1 MKVSNYKQMRL
12 ILIYDLPMEDELDR
26 KVYAKF
32 HKKLQKIGYHMLQY
46 SVYTKVIVNDDNY
59 KQVKKQTESIIPSKG
74 QIIIFKLTEKQYR
87 DMVYLRGEQNMFALI
102 VANNDMVVFK
112 EIEEYISKI
121 YMWKEITKEA
131 LPTFENINNANE
143 LWLWEVIKKN
153 LETYETTY
161 EEIQQKG
168 KELFGEKF
176 EKQIPKE
183 GNDSFYYDKES
194 NKYLATEIVLDE
206 EEDSFLLK
214 DIEKEGEKY
223 KVKIIEYIEDYSE
236 ENKVIIRNLQEEE
249 IGRVSTSD
257 SETKIKEIVKN
268 NKERFSQKNIE
279 IKKEKDN
286 LVIEKVNK
294 E

>member
-1 MKVSNYKQMRL
+1 MKKMLVIIVILAMILVSMIIYKN
-12 ILIYDLPMEDELDR
+12 IAIN
-26 KVYAKF
+26 KNK
-32 HKKLQKIGYHMLQY
+32 
-46 SVYTKVIVNDDNY
+46 SVNVQEV
-59 KQVKKQTESIIPSKG
+59 
-74 QIIIFKLTEKQYR
+74 
-87 DMVYLRGEQNMFALI
+87 EQ
-102 VANNDMVVFK
+102 
-112 EIEEYISKI
+112 IEEYISKI

-143 LWLWEVIKKN
+143 LWVWEVIKKN

-176 EKQIPKE
+176 ERQIPKE

-214 DIEKEGEKY
+214 DIEKEEEKY

>member
-1 MKVSNYKQMRL
+1 MQMKKMLVIIVILAMILVSMIIYKN
-12 ILIYDLPMEDELDR
+12 IAIN
-26 KVYAKF
+26 KNK
-32 HKKLQKIGYHMLQY
+32 
-46 SVYTKVIVNDDNY
+46 SVNVQEV
-59 KQVKKQTESIIPSKG
+59 
-74 QIIIFKLTEKQYR
+74 
-87 DMVYLRGEQNMFALI
+87 EQ
-102 VANNDMVVFK
+102 
-112 EIEEYISKI
+112 IEEYISKI

-143 LWLWEVIKKN
+143 LWVWEVIKKN

-176 EKQIPKE
+176 ERQIPKE

-236 ENKVIIRNLQEEE
+236 ENKVIIRNLKEEE
-249 IGRVSTSD
+249 IGRVSTTD

>member
-1 MKVSNYKQMRL
+1 MKKMLVIIVILAMILVSMIIYKN
-12 ILIYDLPMEDELDR
+12 IAIN
-26 KVYAKF
+26 KNK
-32 HKKLQKIGYHMLQY
+32 
-46 SVYTKVIVNDDNY
+46 SVNVQEV
-59 KQVKKQTESIIPSKG
+59 
-74 QIIIFKLTEKQYR
+74 
-87 DMVYLRGEQNMFALI
+87 EQ
-102 VANNDMVVFK
+102 
-112 EIEEYISKI
+112 IEEYISKI
-121 YMWKEITKEA
+121 YMWKEITKKA

>member
-1 MKVSNYKQMRL
+1 MKKMLVIIVILAMILVSMIIYKN
-12 ILIYDLPMEDELDR
+12 IAIN
-26 KVYAKF
+26 KNK
-32 HKKLQKIGYHMLQY
+32 
-46 SVYTKVIVNDDNY
+46 SVNVQEV
-59 KQVKKQTESIIPSKG
+59 
-74 QIIIFKLTEKQYR
+74 
-87 DMVYLRGEQNMFALI
+87 EQ
-102 VANNDMVVFK
+102 
-112 EIEEYISKI
+112 IEEYISKI

-131 LPTFENINNANE
+131 LPTFENINNVNE
-143 LWLWEVIKKN
+143 LWVWEVIKKN

-214 DIEKEGEKY
+214 DIEKEGKKY

>member
-1 MKVSNYKQMRL
+1 MKKMLVIIVVLAMILVSMIVYKN
-12 ILIYDLPMEDELDR
+12 IEIN
-26 KVYAKF
+26 KNK
-32 HKKLQKIGYHMLQY
+32 
-46 SVYTKVIVNDDNY
+46 SVNVQEV
-59 KQVKKQTESIIPSKG
+59 
-74 QIIIFKLTEKQYR
+74 
-87 DMVYLRGEQNMFALI
+87 EQ
-102 VANNDMVVFK
+102 
-112 EIEEYISKI
+112 IEEYISKI

-131 LPTFENINNANE
+131 LPTFENINDASE
-143 LWLWEVIKKN
+143 LWIWEVIKKN

-183 GNDSFYYDKES
+183 GNDSFYYDQES

-206 EEDSFLLK
+206 KEDSFLLN

-279 IKKEKDN
+279 IKKEKDK

>member
-1 MKVSNYKQMRL
+1 MKKMLVIIVILAMILVSMIIYKN
-12 ILIYDLPMEDELDR
+12 IAIN
-26 KVYAKF
+26 KNK
-32 HKKLQKIGYHMLQY
+32 
-46 SVYTKVIVNDDNY
+46 SVNVQEV
-59 KQVKKQTESIIPSKG
+59 
-74 QIIIFKLTEKQYR
+74 
-87 DMVYLRGEQNMFALI
+87 EQ
-102 VANNDMVVFK
+102 
-112 EIEEYISKI
+112 IEEYISKI

-143 LWLWEVIKKN
+143 LWVWEVIKKN

-176 EKQIPKE
+176 ERQIPKE

-236 ENKVIIRNLQEEE
+236 ENKVIIRNLKEEE
-249 IGRVSTSD
+249 IGRVSTTD

-286 LVIEKVNK
+286 LVI
-294 E
+294 

>member
-1 MKVSNYKQMRL
+1 MIIYKN
-12 ILIYDLPMEDELDR
+12 ITIN
-26 KVYAKF
+26 KNK
-32 HKKLQKIGYHMLQY
+32 
-46 SVYTKVIVNDDNY
+46 SVNVQEV
-59 KQVKKQTESIIPSKG
+59 
-74 QIIIFKLTEKQYR
+74 
-87 DMVYLRGEQNMFALI
+87 EQ
-102 VANNDMVVFK
+102 
-112 EIEEYISKI
+112 IEEYISKI

-143 LWLWEVIKKN
+143 LWVWEVIKKN

-176 EKQIPKE
+176 ERQIPKE

-206 EEDSFLLK
+206 EEDSLLLK

>member
-1 MKVSNYKQMRL
+1 MKKMLVIIVILAMILVSMIIYKN
-12 ILIYDLPMEDELDR
+12 IAIN
-26 KVYAKF
+26 KNK
-32 HKKLQKIGYHMLQY
+32 
-46 SVYTKVIVNDDNY
+46 SVNVQEV
-59 KQVKKQTESIIPSKG
+59 
-74 QIIIFKLTEKQYR
+74 
-87 DMVYLRGEQNMFALI
+87 EQ
-102 VANNDMVVFK
+102 
-112 EIEEYISKI
+112 IEEYISKI

-143 LWLWEVIKKN
+143 LWVWEVIKKN

-236 ENKVIIRNLQEEE
+236 ENKVIIRNLKEEE

>member
-1 MKVSNYKQMRL
+1 MKKMLVIIVILAMILVSMIIYKN
-12 ILIYDLPMEDELDR
+12 IAIN
-26 KVYAKF
+26 KNK
-32 HKKLQKIGYHMLQY
+32 
-46 SVYTKVIVNDDNY
+46 SVNVQEV
-59 KQVKKQTESIIPSKG
+59 
-74 QIIIFKLTEKQYR
+74 
-87 DMVYLRGEQNMFALI
+87 EQ
-102 VANNDMVVFK
+102 
-112 EIEEYISKI
+112 IEEYISKI

-143 LWLWEVIKKN
+143 LWVWEVIKKN

-176 EKQIPKE
+176 ERQIPKE

-249 IGRVSTSD
+249 IGMVSTTD

>member
-1 MKVSNYKQMRL
+1 MKKMLVIIVILAMILVSMIIYKN
-12 ILIYDLPMEDELDR
+12 IAIN
-26 KVYAKF
+26 KNK
-32 HKKLQKIGYHMLQY
+32 
-46 SVYTKVIVNDDNY
+46 SVNVQEV
-59 KQVKKQTESIIPSKG
+59 
-74 QIIIFKLTEKQYR
+74 
-87 DMVYLRGEQNMFALI
+87 EQ
-102 VANNDMVVFK
+102 
-112 EIEEYISKI
+112 IEEYISKI

-268 NKERFSQKNIE
+268 NKERFTQKNIE

>member
-1 MKVSNYKQMRL
+1 MKKMLVIIVILAMILVSMIIYKN
-12 ILIYDLPMEDELDR
+12 IAIN
-26 KVYAKF
+26 KNK
-32 HKKLQKIGYHMLQY
+32 
-46 SVYTKVIVNDDNY
+46 SVNVQEV
-59 KQVKKQTESIIPSKG
+59 
-74 QIIIFKLTEKQYR
+74 
-87 DMVYLRGEQNMFALI
+87 EQ
-102 VANNDMVVFK
+102 
-112 EIEEYISKI
+112 IEEYISKI

-143 LWLWEVIKKN
+143 LWVWEVIKKN

-176 EKQIPKE
+176 ERQILKE

-236 ENKVIIRNLQEEE
+236 ENKVIIRNLKEEE
-249 IGRVSTSD
+249 IGRVSTTD

>member
-1 MKVSNYKQMRL
+1 MKKMLVIIVVLAMILVSMIVYKN
-12 ILIYDLPMEDELDR
+12 IEIN
-26 KVYAKF
+26 KNK
-32 HKKLQKIGYHMLQY
+32 
-46 SVYTKVIVNDDNY
+46 SVNVQEV
-59 KQVKKQTESIIPSKG
+59 
-74 QIIIFKLTEKQYR
+74 
-87 DMVYLRGEQNMFALI
+87 EQ
-102 VANNDMVVFK
+102 
-112 EIEEYISKI
+112 IEEYISKI

-131 LPTFENINNANE
+131 LPTIKNINDASE
-143 LWLWEVIKKN
+143 LWIWEVIKKN

>member
-1 MKVSNYKQMRL
+1 MKKMLVIIVILAMILVSMIIYKN
-12 ILIYDLPMEDELDR
+12 IAIN
-26 KVYAKF
+26 KNK
-32 HKKLQKIGYHMLQY
+32 
-46 SVYTKVIVNDDNY
+46 SVNVQEV
-59 KQVKKQTESIIPSKG
+59 
-74 QIIIFKLTEKQYR
+74 
-87 DMVYLRGEQNMFALI
+87 EQ
-102 VANNDMVVFK
+102 
-112 EIEEYISKI
+112 IEEYISKI

-143 LWLWEVIKKN
+143 LWVWEVIKKN

-176 EKQIPKE
+176 ERQIPKE

-214 DIEKEGEKY
+214 DIEKEWEKY

-236 ENKVIIRNLQEEE
+236 ENKVIIRNLKEEE
-249 IGRVSTSD
+249 IGRVSTTD

>member
-1 MKVSNYKQMRL
+1 MKKMLVIIVILAMILVSMIIYKN
-12 ILIYDLPMEDELDR
+12 IAIN
-26 KVYAKF
+26 KNK
-32 HKKLQKIGYHMLQY
+32 
-46 SVYTKVIVNDDNY
+46 SVNVQEV
-59 KQVKKQTESIIPSKG
+59 
-74 QIIIFKLTEKQYR
+74 
-87 DMVYLRGEQNMFALI
+87 EQ
-102 VANNDMVVFK
+102 
-112 EIEEYISKI
+112 IEEYISKI

-143 LWLWEVIKKN
+143 LWVWEVIKKN

-294 E
+294 V

>member
-1 MKVSNYKQMRL
+1 MKKMLVIIVILAMILVSMIIYKN
-12 ILIYDLPMEDELDR
+12 IAIN
-26 KVYAKF
+26 KNK
-32 HKKLQKIGYHMLQY
+32 
-46 SVYTKVIVNDDNY
+46 SVNVQEV
-59 KQVKKQTESIIPSKG
+59 
-74 QIIIFKLTEKQYR
+74 
-87 DMVYLRGEQNMFALI
+87 EQ
-102 VANNDMVVFK
+102 
-112 EIEEYISKI
+112 IEEYISKI

-143 LWLWEVIKKN
+143 LWVWEVIKKN

-249 IGRVSTSD
+249 IGRVSTRD

>member
-1 MKVSNYKQMRL
+1 MKKMLVIIVILAMILVSMIIYKN
-12 ILIYDLPMEDELDR
+12 IVIN
-26 KVYAKF
+26 KNK
-32 HKKLQKIGYHMLQY
+32 
-46 SVYTKVIVNDDNY
+46 SVNVQEV
-59 KQVKKQTESIIPSKG
+59 
-74 QIIIFKLTEKQYR
+74 
-87 DMVYLRGEQNMFALI
+87 EQ
-102 VANNDMVVFK
+102 
-112 EIEEYISKI
+112 IEEYISKI

-143 LWLWEVIKKN
+143 LWVCEVIKKN

>member
-1 MKVSNYKQMRL
+1 MQMKKMLVIIVILAMILVSMIIYKN
-12 ILIYDLPMEDELDR
+12 IAIN
-26 KVYAKF
+26 KNK
-32 HKKLQKIGYHMLQY
+32 
-46 SVYTKVIVNDDNY
+46 SVNVQEV
-59 KQVKKQTESIIPSKG
+59 
-74 QIIIFKLTEKQYR
+74 
-87 DMVYLRGEQNMFALI
+87 EQ
-102 VANNDMVVFK
+102 
-112 EIEEYISKI
+112 IEEYISKI

-143 LWLWEVIKKN
+143 LWVWEVIKKN

-176 EKQIPKE
+176 ERKIPKE

>member
-1 MKVSNYKQMRL
+1 MKKMLVIIVILAMILVSMIIYKN
-12 ILIYDLPMEDELDR
+12 IAIN
-26 KVYAKF
+26 KNK
-32 HKKLQKIGYHMLQY
+32 
-46 SVYTKVIVNDDNY
+46 SVNVQEV
-59 KQVKKQTESIIPSKG
+59 
-74 QIIIFKLTEKQYR
+74 
-87 DMVYLRGEQNMFALI
+87 EQ
-102 VANNDMVVFK
+102 
-112 EIEEYISKI
+112 IEEYISKI

-143 LWLWEVIKKN
+143 LWVWEVIKKN
-153 LETYETTY
+153 LDTYETTY

-176 EKQIPKE
+176 ERQIPKE

>member
-1 MKVSNYKQMRL
+1 MKKMLVIIVILAMILVSMIIYKN
-12 ILIYDLPMEDELDR
+12 IAIN
-26 KVYAKF
+26 KNK
-32 HKKLQKIGYHMLQY
+32 
-46 SVYTKVIVNDDNY
+46 SVNVQEV
-59 KQVKKQTESIIPSKG
+59 
-74 QIIIFKLTEKQYR
+74 
-87 DMVYLRGEQNMFALI
+87 EQ
-102 VANNDMVVFK
+102 
-112 EIEEYISKI
+112 IEEYISKI

-143 LWLWEVIKKN
+143 LWVWEVIKKN

-236 ENKVIIRNLQEEE
+236 ENKVIIRNLKEEE
-249 IGRVSTSD
+249 IGRVITID

-279 IKKEKDN
+279 RKKEKDN

>member
-1 MKVSNYKQMRL
+1 MKKMLVIIVILAMILVSMIIYKN
-12 ILIYDLPMEDELDR
+12 IAIN
-26 KVYAKF
+26 KNK
-32 HKKLQKIGYHMLQY
+32 
-46 SVYTKVIVNDDNY
+46 SVNVQEV
-59 KQVKKQTESIIPSKG
+59 
-74 QIIIFKLTEKQYR
+74 
-87 DMVYLRGEQNMFALI
+87 EQ
-102 VANNDMVVFK
+102 
-112 EIEEYISKI
+112 IEEYISKI

-223 KVKIIEYIEDYSE
+223 KVKIIELIEDYSE

>member
-1 MKVSNYKQMRL
+1 MKKMLVIIVILAMILVSMIIYKN
-12 ILIYDLPMEDELDR
+12 IAIN
-26 KVYAKF
+26 KNK
-32 HKKLQKIGYHMLQY
+32 
-46 SVYTKVIVNDDNY
+46 SVNVQEV
-59 KQVKKQTESIIPSKG
+59 
-74 QIIIFKLTEKQYR
+74 
-87 DMVYLRGEQNMFALI
+87 EQ
-102 VANNDMVVFK
+102 
-112 EIEEYISKI
+112 IEEYISKI

-131 LPTFENINNANE
+131 LPAFENINNANE

-214 DIEKEGEKY
+214 DIEKEGKKY

>member
-1 MKVSNYKQMRL
+1 MKKMLVIIVILAMILVSMIIYKN
-12 ILIYDLPMEDELDR
+12 IAIN
-26 KVYAKF
+26 KNK
-32 HKKLQKIGYHMLQY
+32 
-46 SVYTKVIVNDDNY
+46 SVNVQEV
-59 KQVKKQTESIIPSKG
+59 
-74 QIIIFKLTEKQYR
+74 
-87 DMVYLRGEQNMFALI
+87 EQ
-102 VANNDMVVFK
+102 
-112 EIEEYISKI
+112 IEEYISKI

-131 LPTFENINNANE
+131 LTTFENINNANE
-143 LWLWEVIKKN
+143 LWVWEVIKKN

-176 EKQIPKE
+176 ERQIPKE

-236 ENKVIIRNLQEEE
+236 ENKVIIRNLKEEE

>member
-1 MKVSNYKQMRL
+1 MQMKKMLVIIVILAMILVSMIIYKN
-12 ILIYDLPMEDELDR
+12 IAIN
-26 KVYAKF
+26 KNK
-32 HKKLQKIGYHMLQY
+32 
-46 SVYTKVIVNDDNY
+46 SVNVQEV
-59 KQVKKQTESIIPSKG
+59 
-74 QIIIFKLTEKQYR
+74 
-87 DMVYLRGEQNMFALI
+87 EQ
-102 VANNDMVVFK
+102 
-112 EIEEYISKI
+112 IEEYISKI

-131 LPTFENINNANE
+131 LPTFENINNVNE
-143 LWLWEVIKKN
+143 LWVWEVIKKN

-236 ENKVIIRNLQEEE
+236 ENKVIIRNQQEEE

>member
-1 MKVSNYKQMRL
+1 MKKMLVIIVILAMILVSMIIYKN
-12 ILIYDLPMEDELDR
+12 IAIN
-26 KVYAKF
+26 KNK
-32 HKKLQKIGYHMLQY
+32 
-46 SVYTKVIVNDDNY
+46 SVNVQEV
-59 KQVKKQTESIIPSKG
+59 
-74 QIIIFKLTEKQYR
+74 
-87 DMVYLRGEQNMFALI
+87 EQ
-102 VANNDMVVFK
+102 
-112 EIEEYISKI
+112 IEEYISKI

-143 LWLWEVIKKN
+143 LWVWEVIKKN

-176 EKQIPKE
+176 ERQIPKE

-194 NKYLATEIVLDE
+194 DKYLATEIVLDE

>member
-1 MKVSNYKQMRL
+1 MKKMLVIIVILAMILVSMIIYKN
-12 ILIYDLPMEDELDR
+12 IAIN
-26 KVYAKF
+26 KNK
-32 HKKLQKIGYHMLQY
+32 
-46 SVYTKVIVNDDNY
+46 SVNVQEV
-59 KQVKKQTESIIPSKG
+59 
-74 QIIIFKLTEKQYR
+74 
-87 DMVYLRGEQNMFALI
+87 EQ
-102 VANNDMVVFK
+102 
-112 EIEEYISKI
+112 IEEYISKI

-143 LWLWEVIKKN
+143 LWVWEVIKKN
-153 LETYETTY
+153 LDTYETTY

-249 IGRVSTSD
+249 IERVSTSD

>member
-1 MKVSNYKQMRL
+1 MKKMLVIIVILAMILVSMIIYKN
-12 ILIYDLPMEDELDR
+12 IAIN
-26 KVYAKF
+26 KNK
-32 HKKLQKIGYHMLQY
+32 
-46 SVYTKVIVNDDNY
+46 SVNVQEV
-59 KQVKKQTESIIPSKG
+59 
-74 QIIIFKLTEKQYR
+74 
-87 DMVYLRGEQNMFALI
+87 EQ
-102 VANNDMVVFK
+102 
-112 EIEEYISKI
+112 IEEYISKI

-143 LWLWEVIKKN
+143 LWVWEVIKKN

-176 EKQIPKE
+176 ERQIPKE

-214 DIEKEGEKY
+214 DIEKDGEKY

-249 IGRVSTSD
+249 IGRVSTTD

>member
-1 MKVSNYKQMRL
+1 M
-12 ILIYDLPMEDELDR
+12 
-26 KVYAKF
+26 
-32 HKKLQKIGYHMLQY
+32 KKLVAIICILLVIFVGMYVNRSKSNQNLITATE
-46 SVYTKVIVNDDNY
+46 VEKV
-59 KQVKKQTESIIPSKG
+59 
-74 QIIIFKLTEKQYR
+74 
-87 DMVYLRGEQNMFALI
+87 
-102 VANNDMVVFK
+102 
-112 EIEEYISKI
+112 EEYISKI

-143 LWLWEVIKKN
+143 LWVWEVIKKN

-176 EKQIPKE
+176 ERQIPKE

-249 IGRVSTSD
+249 IGRVSTTD

>member
-1 MKVSNYKQMRL
+1 MKKMLVIIVILAMILVSMIIYKN
-12 ILIYDLPMEDELDR
+12 IAIN
-26 KVYAKF
+26 KNK
-32 HKKLQKIGYHMLQY
+32 
-46 SVYTKVIVNDDNY
+46 SVNVQEV
-59 KQVKKQTESIIPSKG
+59 
-74 QIIIFKLTEKQYR
+74 
-87 DMVYLRGEQNMFALI
+87 EQ
-102 VANNDMVVFK
+102 
-112 EIEEYISKI
+112 IEEYISKI

-143 LWLWEVIKKN
+143 LWVWEVIKKN

-168 KELFGEKF
+168 KELFGGKF
-176 EKQIPKE
+176 ERQIPKE

-236 ENKVIIRNLQEEE
+236 ENKVIIRNLKEEE
-249 IGRVSTSD
+249 IGRVSTTD

>member
-1 MKVSNYKQMRL
+1 MKKMLVIIVILAMILVSMIIYKN
-12 ILIYDLPMEDELDR
+12 IAIN
-26 KVYAKF
+26 KNK
-32 HKKLQKIGYHMLQY
+32 
-46 SVYTKVIVNDDNY
+46 SVNVQEV
-59 KQVKKQTESIIPSKG
+59 
-74 QIIIFKLTEKQYR
+74 
-87 DMVYLRGEQNMFALI
+87 EQ
-102 VANNDMVVFK
+102 
-112 EIEEYISKI
+112 IEEYISKI

-131 LPTFENINNANE
+131 LPTVENINNANE
-143 LWLWEVIKKN
+143 LWVWEVIKKN

-176 EKQIPKE
+176 ERQIPKE

-249 IGRVSTSD
+249 IGRVSTTD

>member
-1 MKVSNYKQMRL
+1 MKKMLVIIVILAMILVSMIIYKN
-12 ILIYDLPMEDELDR
+12 IVIN
-26 KVYAKF
+26 KNK
-32 HKKLQKIGYHMLQY
+32 
-46 SVYTKVIVNDDNY
+46 SVNVQEV
-59 KQVKKQTESIIPSKG
+59 
-74 QIIIFKLTEKQYR
+74 
-87 DMVYLRGEQNMFALI
+87 EQ
-102 VANNDMVVFK
+102 
-112 EIEEYISKI
+112 IEEYISKI

-143 LWLWEVIKKN
+143 LWVWEVIKKN

-223 KVKIIEYIEDYSE
+223 KVKIMEYIEDYSE

>member
-1 MKVSNYKQMRL
+1 MKKMLVIIVILAMILVSMIIYKN
-12 ILIYDLPMEDELDR
+12 IVIN
-26 KVYAKF
+26 KNK
-32 HKKLQKIGYHMLQY
+32 
-46 SVYTKVIVNDDNY
+46 SVNVQEV
-59 KQVKKQTESIIPSKG
+59 
-74 QIIIFKLTEKQYR
+74 
-87 DMVYLRGEQNMFALI
+87 EQ
-102 VANNDMVVFK
+102 
-112 EIEEYISKI
+112 IEEYISKI

-143 LWLWEVIKKN
+143 LWVWEVIKKN

-194 NKYLATEIVLDE
+194 NKYLATEIVLNE

>member
-1 MKVSNYKQMRL
+1 MKKMLVIIVILAMILVSMIIYKN
-12 ILIYDLPMEDELDR
+12 IAIN
-26 KVYAKF
+26 KNK
-32 HKKLQKIGYHMLQY
+32 
-46 SVYTKVIVNDDNY
+46 SVNVHEV
-59 KQVKKQTESIIPSKG
+59 
-74 QIIIFKLTEKQYR
+74 
-87 DMVYLRGEQNMFALI
+87 EQ
-102 VANNDMVVFK
+102 
-112 EIEEYISKI
+112 IEEYISKI

-143 LWLWEVIKKN
+143 LWVWEVIKKN

-176 EKQIPKE
+176 ERQIPKE

>member
-1 MKVSNYKQMRL
+1 MQMKKMLVIIVILAMILVSMIIYKN
-12 ILIYDLPMEDELDR
+12 IAIN
-26 KVYAKF
+26 KNK
-32 HKKLQKIGYHMLQY
+32 
-46 SVYTKVIVNDDNY
+46 SVNVQEV
-59 KQVKKQTESIIPSKG
+59 
-74 QIIIFKLTEKQYR
+74 
-87 DMVYLRGEQNMFALI
+87 EQ
-102 VANNDMVVFK
+102 
-112 EIEEYISKI
+112 IEEYISKI

-143 LWLWEVIKKN
+143 LWVWEVIKKN

-183 GNDSFYYDKES
+183 GNNSFYYDKES

>member
-1 MKVSNYKQMRL
+1 MKKMLVIIVILAMILVSMIIYKN
-12 ILIYDLPMEDELDR
+12 IAIN
-26 KVYAKF
+26 KNK
-32 HKKLQKIGYHMLQY
+32 
-46 SVYTKVIVNDDNY
+46 SVNVQEV
-59 KQVKKQTESIIPSKG
+59 
-74 QIIIFKLTEKQYR
+74 
-87 DMVYLRGEQNMFALI
+87 EQ
-102 VANNDMVVFK
+102 
-112 EIEEYISKI
+112 IEEYISRI

-143 LWLWEVIKKN
+143 LWVWEVIKKN

-176 EKQIPKE
+176 ERQIPKE
-183 GNDSFYYDKES
+183 GNDSFYYEKES

-236 ENKVIIRNLQEEE
+236 ENKVIIRNQQEEE
-249 IGRVSTSD
+249 IGSVSTSD